1 MNVIFVFNNS
11 SGIGDNIR
19 GLINLLQIKKIIN
32 KKINIYIDFSLHV
45 FKNYLLNSL
54 PLDME
59 VKKNYIHKFLYFDE
73 NDHYNE
79 IINFLL
85 NNTSE
90 NVYISSNNF
99 PHQENITEDIKQ
111 FIKAIFLFNNNFE
124 KLLYESLNK
133 LPKNF
138 DVYHYRLGDEV
149 FYNDKNNFYSIIN
162 SFNNRVKSN
171 DVFLI
176 SDSLNLKTKIYEIYK
191 NNKVFVFLNKPQH
204 TQYETNNI
212 EDTIIDFFLVTK
224 AKNIYCYSNYRW
236 VSNFVLWSSYIYDI
250 KIVNIK

>member
-1 MNVIFVFNNS
+1 M
-11 SGIGDNIR
+11 
-19 GLINLLQIKKIIN
+19 
-32 KKINIYIDFSLHV
+32 
-45 FKNYLLNSL
+45 
-54 PLDME
+54 
-59 VKKNYIHKFLYFDE
+59 
-73 NDHYNE
+73 
-79 IINFLL
+79 
-85 NNTSE
+85 
-90 NVYISSNNF
+90 
-99 PHQENITEDIKQ
+99 
-111 FIKAIFLFNNNFE
+111 
-124 KLLYESLNK
+124 
-133 LPKNF
+133 
-138 DVYHYRLGDEV
+138 
-149 FYNDKNNFYSIIN
+149 KNNFYSIIN

-212 EDTIIDFFLVTK
+212 EDTIRDFFLVTK